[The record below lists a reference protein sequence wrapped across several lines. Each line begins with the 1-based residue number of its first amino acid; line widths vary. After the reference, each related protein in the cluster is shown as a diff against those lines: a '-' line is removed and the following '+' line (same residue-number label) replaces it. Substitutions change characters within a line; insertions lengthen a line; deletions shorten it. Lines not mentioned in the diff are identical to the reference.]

1 MKKINLTSSQYIL
14 LITLFFTTA
23 GNLGLWKKIIEIV
36 SKAPEPSCLF
46 YSSLPIF
53 LFFIIYIFF
62 SIITIPYVHRVL
74 IGILFFIN
82 GITTYAI
89 YNFGTLIDH
98 GMIENTFLT
107 QKGEILS
114 YVSINLVIWLFFLSI
129 LPFFLT
135 LFISVNFSKNLIKGI
150 LSRILIIT
158 ISGIFLLITY
168 FSFSENYS
176 AFGRNNSYL
185 IKIIN
190 PLCYINE
197 TIKYIRKR
205 ALLSLKFQKIGL
217 DAIDLNITNPKKNI
231 LILVIGETSRSMEY
245 SLNGYTRNTNPL
257 LSKENVTSFH
267 DFHSCGTATAV
278 SVPCM
283 FSGMMRKNYNANIA
297 ERSEGLLDVLN
308 HAGLDVSW
316 KDNDEGCKHTCD
328 RIPHENIT
336 KTNNPAYC
344 HNGMCY
350 DDILLNGITTDI
362 QNSQKDKVI
371 VLHLVGSHGPN
382 YYERYPK
389 GFQAFSPTCNKRD
402 IQNCDH
408 QALVNTYDNTIV
420 YTDHIVASL
429 INILKKQQNANAS
442 LIYLSDHGES
452 LGESGFYLHGIP
464 YAIAPKEETTVPFIV
479 WLSPDTVTSRK
490 IDMNCLTH
498 ESLEGG
504 YSQDDLFSSV
514 LDLMNIKTK
523 VYNSNLDVFRKCE
536 KIAAY
541 HDLNSR

>member
-14 LITLFFTTA
+14 LLTLFFTTI
-23 GNLGLWKKIIEIV
+23 GNLGLWKKIIEII

-62 SIITIPYVHRVL
+62 SIIIIPYLHRIL

-82 GITTYAI
+82 GIVTYAI
-89 YNFGTLIDH
+89 YNFGTLIDS
-98 GMIENTFLT
+98 GMIENTLLT
-107 QKGEILS
+107 QKGEVLS
-114 YVSINLVIWLFFLSI
+114 YISINLLSWIFFLSI
-129 LPFFLT
+129 APLIATFF
-135 LFISVNFSKNLIKGI
+135 I
-150 LSRILIIT
+150 RI
-158 ISGIFLLITY
+158 
-168 FSFSENYS
+168 
-176 AFGRNNSYL
+176 
-185 IKIIN
+185 
-190 PLCYINE
+190 
-197 TIKYIRKR
+197 
-205 ALLSLKFQKIGL
+205 KFQKIGRELLLRGSIIGVSIISLLIIYFSLGQSYSFFGRKYHYLPKIINPVSYILASISLLEKNRTHASFQKTGL
-217 DAIDLNITNPKKNI
+217 DAVDLNATNSKKNI

-245 SLNGYTRNTNPL
+245 SLNGYRRNTNPL
-257 LSKENVTSFH
+257 LSKESVTSFH
-267 DFHSCGTATAV
+267 DFYSCGTATAV

-283 FSGMMRKNYNANIA
+283 FSGMTRKNYNANIA

-350 DDILLNGITTDI
+350 DDILLNGITTAL
-362 QNSQKDKVI
+362 QNTQKDKVI

-389 GFQAFSPTCNKRD
+389 AFQVFNPTCNQRD
-402 IQNCDH
+402 IQNCNH

-420 YTDHIVASL
+420 YTDHIVSSL
-429 INILKKQQNANAS
+429 IDILKSQKNVNAS

-479 WLSPDTVTSRK
+479 WLSQNTIASRK

-498 ESLEGG
+498 ESLAGG

-514 LDLMNIKTK
+514 LDIMDIKTK
-523 VYNSNLDVFRKCE
+523 VYDSHLDVFQKCE
-536 KIAAY
+536 A
-541 HDLNSR
+541 